1 MNVTLASI
9 LPQAIHCLAALA
21 GESAP
26 PDAPRDLTD
35 PGEAP
40 DRHGLVCTLH
50 GCARELGEAPLIRS
64 TPADQSIAAVKRRSF
79 PQSWSAVSASN
90 APRAPLFRRPRMTVV
105 RYCPKCREA
114 AAAWLTGQSS
124 LNG

>member
-1 MNVTLASI
+1 MNITITSL

-21 GESAP
+21 GEIAS
-26 PDAPRDLTD
+26 DAPRDLTD

-64 TPADQSIAAVKRRSF
+64 TSADHAITAVKRRTF
-79 PQSWSAVSASN
+79 PHSWTAVSASS
-90 APRAPLFRRPRMTVV
+90 APRAHLFRRPRMTVV
-105 RYCPKCREA
+105 RYCPECREA
-114 AAAWLTGQSS
+114 ASVWLTGRST
-124 LNG
+124 ND